1 MIERPEEQFLIA
13 CAGLPMRPAKI
24 AHARTLIDAGLDWEY
39 LTRTA
44 EAHNLT
50 PILAQQ
56 IENHFADA
64 VPPTIR
70 QKLTA
75 SIEQSTYW
83 NLWQA
88 SELHRLLELF
98 QRAGVQ
104 AVPHKGLWL
113 AQVAYG
119 GWAWRRITDLDLL
132 IYARDFWHAQKILLA
147 EGYAPYPQLSEQQ
160 TQAYVQYRHELTFQH
175 TAHRFIVDLHWGVWF
190 ARTILRFERMRFWE
204 RLRPVNIAGK
214 VVSGLAAEDAL
225 LLLSMHGL
233 VHYWS
238 SLNWVMD
245 IAQLIRAYPNTFD
258 WALTLREAERL
269 GVVRVLF
276 IALRLAQALTALDL
290 PADVAARID
299 RDEMARA
306 LAERF
311 RADLFQSPR
320 QMSGWDE
327 LTLGVQ
333 ARERWQ
339 DKLRCVITILTSPT
353 TEEIKRWSL
362 PKPLFPFYRI
372 LRPVRLTLERGNV
385 GTLER

>member
-1 MIERPEEQFLIA
+1 MIERPEEQFLID
-13 CAGLPMRPAKI
+13 CAGLPMCPAKI
-24 AHARTLIDAGLDWEY
+24 AHARTLIDAGLDWDY

-44 EAHNLT
+44 ETHNLT
-50 PILAQQ
+50 PVLVKQ

-64 VPPTIR
+64 VPPAIR
-70 QKLTA
+70 QKLGA
-75 SIEQSTYW
+75 AIEQSTYW

-88 SELHRLLELF
+88 GELHRLLELF
-98 QRAGVQ
+98 QRAGVP

-119 GWAWRRITDLDLL
+119 GWAVRRITDLDLL
-132 IYARDFWHAQKILLA
+132 IRARDFWRAQEILLA
-147 EGYAPYPQLSEQQ
+147 EGYAPYPQLSERQ
-160 TQAYVQYRHELTFQH
+160 TQAYVQYRHELAFQH
-175 TAHRFIVDLHWGVWF
+175 SANRFIVDLHWGVWF

-214 VVSGLAAEDAL
+214 TVTGLAAEDAL
-225 LLLSMHGL
+225 LLLAMHGL

-245 IAQLIRAYPNTFD
+245 IGQLIRAHPNTFD
-258 WALTLREAERL
+258 WTLVLRQAERL

-276 IALRLAQALTALDL
+276 IALNLARDLTALDL
-290 PADVAARID
+290 PAEVAARIEQD
-299 RDEMARA
+299 ALARA

-311 RADLFQSPR
+311 RADLFQPPR
-320 QMSGWDE
+320 QMSGREE
-327 LTLGVQ
+327 LWLGMQ
-333 ARERWQ
+333 CRERWI
-339 DKLRCVITILTSPT
+339 DKLRCVATVLTSPT

-372 LRPVRLTLERGNV
+372 LRPLRLTLER
-385 GTLER
+385 

>member
-1 MIERPEEQFLIA
+1 MIQRPEEQFLID

-24 AHARTLIDAGLDWEY
+24 AHARTLIEAGLDWEY

-44 EAHNLT
+44 EAHHLT
-50 PILAQQ
+50 PILAKQ
-56 IENHFADA
+56 IENYFADA
-64 VPPTIR
+64 VPPAVWQR
-70 QKLTA
+70 LNA
-75 SIEQSTYW
+75 AIEQSTYW

-88 SELHRLLELF
+88 SELHRLVELF

-132 IYARDFWHAQKILLA
+132 IRARDFWRAQEILLA
-147 EGYAPYPQLSEQQ
+147 EGYAPYPPLSAQQ

-175 TAHRFIVDLHWGVWF
+175 SANRFVVDLHWGVWF
-190 ARTILRFERMRFWE
+190 ARTILRFERMNFWE
-204 RLRPVNIAGK
+204 RLRPVNLAGK
-214 VVSGLAAEDAL
+214 MVPGLAAEDAL
-225 LLLSMHGL
+225 LFLAMHGL

-245 IAQLIRAYPNTFD
+245 IAQLIRAHQNTFD
-258 WALTLREAERL
+258 WSLTLREAERL
-269 GVVRVLF
+269 GVMRVLF
-276 IALRLAQALTALDL
+276 IALHLARDLTWLDL
-290 PADVAARID
+290 PADVAARIELD
-299 RDEMARA
+299 AAACA

-311 RADLFQSPR
+311 RAELFQPPR

-327 LTLGVQ
+327 LAFGVQ
-333 ARERWQ
+333 ARERWR
-339 DKLRCVITILTSPT
+339 DKLRCVMTILTSPT

-372 LRPVRLTLERGNV
+372 LRPVRLALERGNV
-385 GTLER
+385 GMLER